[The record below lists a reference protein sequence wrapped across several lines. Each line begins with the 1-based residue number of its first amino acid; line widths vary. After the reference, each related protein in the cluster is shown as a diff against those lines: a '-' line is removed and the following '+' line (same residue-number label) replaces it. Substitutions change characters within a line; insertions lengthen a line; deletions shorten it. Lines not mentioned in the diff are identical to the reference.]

1 MQWIEISSVY
11 RKLPPISQPWYLNAE
26 TVLAKSRSYTLI
38 MTLKKGMNKLFKT
51 VHCHCHWVDI
61 KGGGQMGR
69 MGCGP
74 PLENSNLLNL
84 HGKITWPKI
93 CLEPPWKTWTSLEPS
108 TTNFPRKKNY
118 GSAND
123 ILWKCLM
130 WLIFFRQT

>member
-11 RKLPPISQPWYLNAE
+11 RKLSPISQPWYLNAE

-51 VHCHCHWVDI
+51 VHCHWVDI
-61 KGGGQMGR
+61 KGGGEGQMGR

-74 PLENSNLLNL
+74 PLGNSNLLNL

-93 CLEPPWKTWTSLEPS
+93 CLEPPLENLNIPRTLHHQFPPEKRLWIRAWYPMQMS
-108 TTNFPRKKNY
+108 YVTNF
-118 GSAND
+118 
-123 ILWKCLM
+123 
-130 WLIFFRQT
+130 F